1 MADFGNFIYFDN
13 NATTP
18 VDQRVLE
25 AMLPFLKSDFANASS
40 SHLFGQSINK
50 KVHQARE
57 EIASFLNAEPN
68 EIVFTSGATEAI
80 NIALKGVA
88 SSYASKGKH
97 IVTVSTEH
105 YAVLDTC
112 KYLED
117 LGFEVSYLSVSKEG
131 LIDLCELR
139 NSLRAD
145 TILVSVM
152 YVNNETGVIQPLK
165 EISDL
170 VHEAGALFMSDTTQA
185 AGKLKVDVKELGIDI
200 LCLSGHKMY
209 APKGIGVLFFNQSSI
224 KVRLTSFIHGGGHER
239 GYRSGTLNVPGIIAL
254 AKACEIAKNEMKQ
267 DEDKISILRNSLEE
281 KLLQIEGTFVNGS
294 RTNRIYNTTNIC
306 FPHID
311 ASVLIGRLGNVAVSN
326 GSACTSA
333 IVAPS
338 RVLTSMGLSKDDALC
353 SIRFSL
359 GRFSS
364 INEVQEVSSLIL
376 KLHLSFFRN

>member
-1 MADFGNFIYFDN
+1 
-13 NATTP
+13 
-18 VDQRVLE
+18 
-25 AMLPFLKSDFANASS
+25 
-40 SHLFGQSINK
+40 
-50 KVHQARE
+50 
-57 EIASFLNAEPN
+57 
-68 EIVFTSGATEAI
+68 
-80 NIALKGVA
+80 
-88 SSYASKGKH
+88 
-97 IVTVSTEH
+97 
-105 YAVLDTC
+105 
-112 KYLED
+112 
-117 LGFEVSYLSVSKEG
+117 
-131 LIDLCELR
+131 
-139 NSLRAD
+139 
-145 TILVSVM
+145 
-152 YVNNETGVIQPLK
+152 
-165 EISDL
+165 
-170 VHEAGALFMSDTTQA
+170 
-185 AGKLKVDVKELGIDI
+185 
-200 LCLSGHKMY
+200 MY

-224 KVRLTSFIHGGGHER
+224 KVKLTSFIHGGGHER

-306 FPHID
+306 FPHVD